1 MSGIGYPVELRKL
14 DHSPRRHVSNAVV
27 QSVPPT
33 SLPPQEVIVRLF
45 ALADAL
51 LIASHF
57 IDTVLT

>member
-1 MSGIGYPVELRKL
+1 
-14 DHSPRRHVSNAVV
+14 V